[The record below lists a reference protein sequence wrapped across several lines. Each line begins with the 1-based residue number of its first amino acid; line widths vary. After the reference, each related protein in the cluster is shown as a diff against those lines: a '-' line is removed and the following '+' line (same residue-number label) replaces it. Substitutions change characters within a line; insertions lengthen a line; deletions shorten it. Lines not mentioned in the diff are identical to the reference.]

1 MTDNNFNSRFIIIG
15 SYVGEGVSGSHRQ
28 ERFIFKALEENF
40 KVTLLK
46 PFGHFQGIHDFISKK
61 SFEDWKRD
69 NPLPKIRGSVKD
81 FRFKKYIVKLKY
93 LFFLDLIGFGFLKT
107 FFLLSEIEKREK
119 GNEFFLLVSSPS
131 FSLAFATYIYSFISK
146 SNFSYSID
154 MRDAWA
160 MHPNIKTFNNL
171 RKWIEGKIL
180 RKACKVLTISVF
192 LKNEFD
198 LNYGIKTTLLYNATV
213 NLLNITSEATTQKH
227 LGVSDILQPDY
238 INICYFGSLPTGF
251 YNLNDFCKGLSGYL
265 ENTSSVK
272 KIRFY
277 FFGPCAEMEKIAK
290 DYNSLSGIFHFRPSI
305 AHELA
310 ISLMRECDAVLFFG
324 FNGEKNS
331 GIVSTKIFEY
341 FYLGCKMILFDIRRD
356 SDLDFLISK
365 VCCQSVFINNA
376 EDFKEYLCR
385 NLNDLN
391 LLPCANNYEILKEL
405 DNNYNLLFRGIKY
418 RTND

>member
-1 MTDNNFNSRFIIIG
+1 MKLVLIG

-61 SFEDWKRD
+61 SFEDWKSG

-107 FFLLSEIEKREK
+107 IFLLSEIEKKEK
-119 GNEFFLLVSSPS
+119 GNKFFLLVSSPS
-131 FSLAFATYIYSFISK
+131 FSLAFATYIYSFISN

-160 MHPNIKTFNNL
+160 MHPNIKVFNSL

-180 RKACKVLTISVF
+180 TKADKVLTVSEY

-198 LNYGIKTTLLYNATV
+198 LNYGLKTKLLYNATV
-213 NLLNITSEATTQKH
+213 NLLNISNDANAQKH
-227 LGVSDILQPDY
+227 HEVSGIIQPEY

-251 YNLNDFCKGLSGYL
+251 YNLNDFCRGLSDYL
-265 ENTSSVK
+265 ENVSSVK

-277 FFGPCAEMEKIAK
+277 FFGPCAELEKIAK
-290 DYNSLSGIFHFRPSI
+290 EYNSLSGIFHFRPSI
-305 AHELA
+305 SHELA
-310 ISLMRECDAVLFFG
+310 ISLMRKCDAVLFFG
-324 FNGEKNS
+324 FNGERNS
-331 GIVSTKIFEY
+331 GVVSTKIFEY
-341 FYLGCKMILFDIRRD
+341 FYLGCKIILFDIKRD

-365 VCCQSVFINNA
+365 VCNQSVFINNA
-376 EDFKEYLCR
+376 EDFKEYLCCNLR
-385 NLNDLN
+385 NLN
-391 LLPCANNYEILKEL
+391 LLPYANNYEILKEL
-405 DNNYNLLFRGIKY
+405 DNNYNLLFRGIKC
-418 RTND
+418 